1 MLNDKISGFL
11 AYPSNPST
19 CGETIRQAVDL
30 INPQGVVSLQTW
42 EQCRVGGKLVV
53 DEICKAID
61 SCQLFCAD
69 LTGMNANVMFELG
82 YAIARNKRIWL
93 LLDPTY
99 VDSKAQFEQ
108 LRVLTTVGYAT
119 YSNSA
124 EIMNKFHHDQPY
136 LDLENTLYNLAIKR
150 NLVPMT
156 EDNKVLYLKSL
167 HETEASVRVTNTISK
182 LGDSGISIILDNPRL
197 SPLRGTAHRSIR
209 RWRSFAI

>member
-1 MLNDKISGFL
+1 MGNEKISGFL

-19 CGETIRQAVDL
+19 CGETIRQAVEL
-30 INPQGVVSLQTW
+30 INPQGIVSLETW

-82 YAIARNKRIWL
+82 YAIARNDASVSCWIRHTL
-93 LLDPTY
+93 N
-99 VDSKAQFEQ
+99 SKAQFEQ

-124 EIMNKFHHDQPY
+124 EIMNKFHHDRPY
-136 LDLENTLYNLAIKR
+136 LDLEDTLYNSAIKR
-150 NLVPMT
+150 NLVPTT

-182 LGDSGISIILDNPRL
+182 LGDSGISVI
-197 SPLRGTAHRSIR
+197 HR
-209 RWRSFAI
+209 